1 MRASTASA
9 SGPDD
14 IPTVGE
20 RDGVDDVWAVLYGQ
34 DRSSIMSP
42 IANPKATLDG
52 AYIPAVPTTELLH
65 LRPLAGP
72 EDAEWCARV
81 MSASEPWLTLR
92 RGYEASLRI
101 VSDPSRE
108 VHVAWGGTERLGFA
122 ILNMKGAFVGYPI
135 CVVREARGR
144 GVGSWLMAFVEERV
158 FRESPNFFLC
168 VSSFNPDARRLY
180 ERLGFEVVGALR
192 DYIVRGHD
200 EILMRKTRGSLD
212 DFHRGG

>member
-1 MRASTASA
+1 M
-9 SGPDD
+9 P
-14 IPTVGE
+14 
-20 RDGVDDVWAVLYGQ
+20 L
-34 DRSSIMSP
+34 
-42 IANPKATLDG
+42 
-52 AYIPAVPTTELLH
+52 TEALH
-65 LRPLAGP
+65 SRPLAGP

-92 RGYEASLRI
+92 RGYEDSLRI

-108 VHVAWGGTERLGFA
+108 VHVVWSGAQRLGFA
-122 ILNMKGAFVGYPI
+122 ILNMKGAFVGYLQTI
-135 CVVREARGR
+135 CVAREARGR

-168 VSSFNPDARRLY
+168 VSSFNPGARRLY
-180 ERLGFEVVGALR
+180 ERLGFEVVGTLR

-212 DFHRGG
+212 EFKRAG